1 MAIAVANLRPSRPSS
16 SGTIKSRSSSVLSA
30 SSSSS
35 SSTSWTAQSLDL
47 AVGDVLVVVEH
58 LSSGT
63 WLRGYREEGSSSS
76 PKKQYGIFPASY
88 VWMENQTSSSSSLTT
103 YYTALL
109 DPLYL
114 QVVRT
119 LREWHQHLLAFY
131 RANAHPERYQAVRKL
146 MAELIEIARGP
157 LGRELSPTLW
167 RRRTN
172 ALLKSGAQLNLDP
185 YAKLLYQDEEELQGM
200 NSSSN
205 TTESV
210 TDAVTSPSKSSS
222 VLEPSLE
229 ELYDRVL
236 SKLNQ
241 GNQLLGLEVMPSFTH
256 GTFAS
261 DTVAAASFAGL
272 TRRKHSQQMFLD
284 AKRVKEGSGSVKFSP
299 YFAREN
305 SKYLPS
311 ILAYY
316 SRLSRKFTGG
326 GGSGRLGGKANSSA
340 TSTPQRAVSFH
351 SPMHSSSDSS
361 VGGGRRGSSLVNS
374 VQGSVTSSAV
384 TKKHRR
390 HLLFSIREVNFSSL
404 FSSLLAGVSTTDHQL
419 GDPHQSQPLLQIDAY
434 VIRTNG
440 GGSNSSSFSDSSSSS
455 PAYEVLT
462 EKFVYR
468 VRASG
473 QPLVLH
479 GKSSSSS
486 CSSSSSSSQSR
497 ALFLDVLSRRSSS
510 SNSTTTTSSNDT
522 HHHHNQSSIT
532 SNQQYDNSSHCY
544 LVLQVWRYG
553 RMLLSEGRGKNNSV
567 FHTISGS
574 SLASSAVAAA
584 AASAASAS
592 TTSLS
597 SLTSFVSASTT
608 SFFGGDRTNTMSTT
622 TSSSTTDSSSID
634 SSAELHGSNGVGGGS
649 FKRAVGF
656 AVVPLLELVSRDQ
669 ELKASAE
676 LLRDQGAVVSRV
688 LLADEPMLLAVPIR
702 LYEGDLT
709 ASALETVL
717 KHRQQ
722 APSTNAVN
730 ASSSSVL
737 LSANASSS
745 ATISKLS
752 TVPPASYQL
761 VVCAKFVSELVV
773 TSSSGG
779 GSSISNGTISPKIS
793 NAGLDTISSTSSSTS
808 ASSTSSS
815 ASQQSSL
822 ADWLLLSQ
830 CSKVEGSGGS
840 AQSSAFTTS
849 STKPSL
855 NFAVIQKRFF
865 GDLITAGYFRN
876 DLYLTLEGAEFEK
889 GGRCFLFCLNLSKP
903 NHNLFFHRQSH
914 PQEHRGGHLPDHRA
928 RRPGAGAL
936 CGSERRAGHLLPLGH
951 SVPPKFTPLG
961 GARQGERPARA
972 L

>member
-30 SSSSS
+30 SSSSTSS

-76 PKKQYGIFPASY
+76 LKKQYGIFPASY

-172 ALLKSGAQLNLDP
+172 AILKSGAQLNLDP

-200 NSSSN
+200 NSSN
-205 TTESV
+205 TTESA
-210 TDAVTSPSKSSS
+210 TEAVTSPSKSSS

-419 GDPHQSQPLLQIDAY
+419 GDPHQSQPLLQIDVY

-440 GGSNSSSFSDSSSSS
+440 GGSSSSFSDSSSSSSSS

-497 ALFLDVLSRRSSS
+497 ALFLDVLSRKSSS

-522 HHHHNQSSIT
+522 HHQSSIT
-532 SNQQYDNSSHCY
+532 SNQPYDNSSHCY

-608 SFFGGDRTNTMSTT
+608 SFFGGDRTSTMSTT

-722 APSTNAVN
+722 TPSTTAVN

-752 TVPPASYQL
+752 QVPPASYQL

-773 TSSSGG
+773 TSSGG

-830 CSKVEGSGGS
+830 CSKVEGSGGG

-889 GGRCFLFCLNLSKP
+889 GGIVFLFCFRDDQNLILISPQAKP
-903 NHNLFFHRQSH
+903 SPRTSRW
-914 PQEHRGGHLPDHRA
+914 PSA
-928 RRPGAGAL
+928 
-936 CGSERRAGHLLPLGH
+936 
-951 SVPPKFTPLG
+951 
-961 GARQGERPARA
+961 
-972 L
+972 